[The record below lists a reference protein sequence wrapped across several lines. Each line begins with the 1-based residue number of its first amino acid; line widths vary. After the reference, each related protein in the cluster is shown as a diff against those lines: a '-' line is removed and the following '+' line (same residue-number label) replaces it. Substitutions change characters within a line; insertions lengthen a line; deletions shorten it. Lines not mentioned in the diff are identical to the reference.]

1 MLQTLHVKYP
11 KESLTEIRERYWD
24 QLDKFTSS
32 TPADMPALIEDINQ
46 TNKVPALL
54 VKPIAMMRYPHP
66 MSSSDMIPAL
76 RGLSSWT
83 PSESSTDTNMTDAA
97 SILGKRLAS
106 HTEDEVESRDN
117 DRAVVVHAGEDTC
130 NIQKKGRVGNVAMG
144 YARRGSSKG
153 GEVLEAISPGAANQ
167 LMGTRAAPRQKQ

>member
-1 MLQTLHVKYP
+1 
-11 KESLTEIRERYWD
+11 
-24 QLDKFTSS
+24 
-32 TPADMPALIEDINQ
+32 
-46 TNKVPALL
+46 
-54 VKPIAMMRYPHP
+54 
-66 MSSSDMIPAL
+66 
-76 RGLSSWT
+76 
-83 PSESSTDTNMTDAA
+83 
-97 SILGKRLAS
+97 
-106 HTEDEVESRDN
+106 VESRDN